1 MACARG
7 LLFRLPHEQSHLE
20 SVHEL
25 GVHVVVVPADTECLR
40 EGSQNVRLADFLCF
54 GIDHVVHVATGGVF
68 HLVNDV
74 TLSARTRTD
83 TDDYLVSL
91 TTCTRVSVVVA
102 PNNEMYFVIPVII
115 RRCE

>member
-1 MACARG
+1 MLGFLFGGGDGLRRG

-68 HLVNDV
+68 HMVNDV

-83 TDDYLVSL
+83 TDDYLVFL
-91 TTCTRVSVVVA
+91 DYLHLRVRGSRS
-102 PNNEMYFVIPVII
+102 E
-115 RRCE
+115 

>member
-1 MACARG
+1 MLGFLFGGGDGLRRG

-68 HLVNDV
+68 HLLNDV
-74 TLSARTRTD
+74 THSARTRTD
-83 TDDYLVSL
+83 TDDYLVFL
-91 TTCTRVSVVVA
+91 DYLHLRVRGSRS
-102 PNNEMYFVIPVII
+102 E
-115 RRCE
+115 